1 VLEESN
7 SLNPA
12 APSFLTGPME
22 PRDYQVSIA
31 ASALRSNTLVV
42 LPTGLG
48 KTMVAALVCDSR
60 LREFAD
66 VPASR
71 EWASSGRIAFL
82 APTKPLAV
90 QHRDTFMRLFA
101 SLPPERFSLLTGET
115 DPDERRKAW
124 SDPAVTFVFA
134 TPETVLNDTRAGRA
148 SMKEFVLMIF
158 DEAHRCVRDYSY
170 TELARRYLEGAL
182 HPLILGLTASP
193 GGSEERISEIVE
205 NLRIEKVEARTE
217 EDSDVREYVE
227 ETKVEW
233 VRVTLPEEFQD
244 IVAQLKAIYS
254 EKVGKLKAMG
264 FLPQLKRGQWPSK
277 KALLQSRAAILSRL
291 KGAERNS
298 NYQGML
304 FGALVAQAQGV
315 MVLHAIEL
323 TESQG
328 SGTLKSYLSS
338 LGEGRNRSSR
348 ALLRDERWQKVEREA
363 EGLRVEHPKLEKVKE
378 IVEEQ
383 LGRKEDSKIIIFTQY
398 RDTIESIL
406 SVLSPLKG
414 AKAVRF
420 VGQATK
426 GEGDRGMSQKLQ
438 TEMLEKF
445 REGREFNVLVSSS
458 IGEEGLHVPDVDLVV
473 FYEPVPSEVRSIQRK
488 GRTGRTMPGRV
499 VILVAEGSMDESYL
513 YSAVRKE
520 KRMGEII
527 RKMKGGA
534 GRPPKGRADEGRGPT
549 LLDYMS

>member
-1 VLEESN
+1 
-7 SLNPA
+7 
-12 APSFLTGPME
+12 
-22 PRDYQVSIA
+22 
-31 ASALRSNTLVV
+31 
-42 LPTGLG
+42 
-48 KTMVAALVCDSR
+48 
-60 LREFAD
+60 
-66 VPASR
+66 
-71 EWASSGRIAFL
+71 
-82 APTKPLAV
+82 
-90 QHRDTFMRLFA
+90 
-101 SLPPERFSLLTGET
+101 
-115 DPDERRKAW
+115 
-124 SDPAVTFVFA
+124 VTFVFA
-134 TPETVLNDTRAGRA
+134 TPETVLNDARAGRA
-148 SMKEFVLMIF
+148 SLKEFVLMIF

-170 TELARRYLEGAL
+170 TELARRYLKGAL

-217 EDSDVREYVE
+217 GDRDVEPYVE

-233 VRVTLPEEFQD
+233 VRVSLPEEFRE

-254 EKVGKLKAMG
+254 EKVSKLKGMG
-264 FLPQLKRGQWPSK
+264 FLPQLARGQWPSK
-277 KALLQSRAAILSRL
+277 KELLQSRAAILSRL

-304 FGALVAQAQGV
+304 FGAIVAQSQAV
-315 MVLHAIEL
+315 MVLHAVEL
-323 TESQG
+323 AESQG
-328 SGTLKSYLSS
+328 GDTLRRYLSS

-348 ALLRDERWQKVEREA
+348 ALLRDERWQNVEREV
-363 EGLRVEHPKLEKVKE
+363 EGLRVEHPKLEKVKG

-383 LGRKEDSKIIIFTQY
+383 LGRKGDSKIIVFTQY

-406 SVLSPLKG
+406 NALSPVKR
-414 AKAVRF
+414 ARAVRF

-426 GEGDRGMSQKLQ
+426 GEGDRGMSQRLQ

-499 VILVAEGSMDESYL
+499 VILVTKGTMDESYL
-513 YSAVRKE
+513 YSAVKKE
-520 KRMGEII
+520 RRMGEMIK
-527 RKMKGGA
+527 KMKGGA
-534 GRPPKGRADEGRGPT
+534 EKPTKVRLDKGGGPT